1 MSGNDIKIKSKGH
14 TSTIVW
20 VVIGIILCIIAAR
33 ILIWEHNY
41 YREKEGSARATSVSS
56 ITTDDEVDE
65 TEVTDQDKAEYT
77 VAADRPRYLSIEK
90 LGITN
95 ARVLSVGTTSA
106 GQLGTP
112 IGIFDVGWYTES
124 SKPGT
129 GGAMLMDGHNG
140 GPTKAGVFK
149 NLPSLEI
156 GDLIKLERGDG
167 AIFYYRVAENLTFS
181 ISDANANMSMMFY
194 PAEPGKEG
202 LNLITCTGQWSQA
215 QRTYLSRNFIRAVIV
230 DQSDQSDQSA
240 SAIIDQSNSATVN
253 F

>member
-20 VVIGIILCIIAAR
+20 IVIGVILCIVAAR

-41 YREKEGSARATSVSS
+41 YSEKEGSARAASVSS

-65 TEVTDQDKAEYT
+65 TDVTDQMKAEHV

-90 LGITN
+90 LGIVN

-112 IGIFDVGWYTES
+112 LGIFDVGWYTES

-140 GPTKAGVFK
+140 GPTKEGVFK
-149 NLPSLEI
+149 HLPSLES
-156 GDLIKLERGDG
+156 GDIIKLERGDG
-167 AIFYYRVAENLTFS
+167 KIFNYRVVENLTFS
-181 ISDANANMSMMFY
+181 ISDANTNMSMMFFS
-194 PAEPGKEG
+194 AEPGIEG

-215 QRTYLSRNFIRAVIV
+215 QRTYLSRNFIRAVL
-230 DQSDQSDQSA
+230 
-240 SAIIDQSNSATVN
+240 TE
-253 F
+253 

>member
-14 TSTIVW
+14 ISTIIW
-20 VVIGIILCIIAAR
+20 SVIGVILLLAAAW
-33 ILIWEHNY
+33 ILIWEHKY
-41 YREKEGSARATSVSS
+41 YSEKEGSARAASISS

-65 TEVTDQDKAEYT
+65 TEVTDKDKTEHI

-90 LGITN
+90 LGIEN

-112 IGIFDVGWYTES
+112 LGIFDVGWYTES

-140 GPTKAGVFK
+140 GPTKEGVFK
-149 NLPSLEI
+149 NLPSLES
-156 GDLIKLERGDG
+156 GDIIKLERGDG
-167 AIFYYRVAENLTFS
+167 KIFNYRVVENLTFS
-181 ISDANANMSMMFY
+181 ISDANTNMSMMFFS
-194 PAEPGKEG
+194 AEPGKEG

-215 QRTYLSRNFIRAVIV
+215 QRTYLSRNFIRAVLA
-230 DQSDQSDQSA
+230 D
-240 SAIIDQSNSATVN
+240 
-253 F
+253 